1 MLYFTMY
8 FIWCFMLVRHQ
19 AEKLPNVKRV
29 EMDVL
34 NRQSKY
40 MPEVHDILSCPVDC
54 LPSDEWQREL
64 LYSFSDLRQV
74 SFISIRISSFKV
86 LITLYQWYTQLYV
99 CWNRIWKE

>member
-1 MLYFTMY
+1 
-8 FIWCFMLVRHQ
+8 MLVRHQ

-74 SFISIRISSFKV
+74 SFISIRISSIEV

>member
-1 MLYFTMY
+1 
-8 FIWCFMLVRHQ
+8 MLVRHQ

-74 SFISIRISSFKV
+74 SFISIRIGSFKV
-86 LITLYQWYTQLYV
+86 LITLYQWYAQLYV
-99 CWNRIWKE
+99 CLNRIWKE